1 MNFNNCNDSA
11 IENCVNGSIRLTG
24 GSVRSEGV
32 VEICLDGVWGTLH
45 VRYSLYFAKVVCRQ
59 LGFPRECKYI
69 GSQELIIILNYELL
83 LVT

>member
-32 VEICLDGVWGTLH
+32 VEICLDGVWGTMTL
-45 VRYSLYFAKVVCRQ
+45 RYRYHSLYFAKVVCRQ
-59 LGFPRECKYI
+59 LGFPQECKYM
-69 GSQELIIILNYELL
+69 GSIS
-83 LVT
+83 